1 VIELDHISKLYDGR
15 HAVDDLSLQVEEGSI
30 CVLIGPSGCGKST
43 TLRMINALVAADEGR
58 IIVNGQDVR
67 TVDAAELRRGIG
79 YVIQSGGLFPHWT
92 IADNIATVP
101 RLLRWPEAKVS
112 ARVAEL
118 VHLVGLDGIDASRRF
133 PHQLSGGQ
141 QQRVGVARA
150 LAADPPVLLMDEPFG
165 ALDPVTRRSLQ
176 DELRAI
182 HTSTGKTI
190 VFVTHDMDEA
200 LKLADRI
207 VVLDR
212 GRIVQDGPPRAIVTE
227 PASDLVREFVGG
239 EEALLR
245 LLARLTAAEAMRTG
259 ETASHALTIGQGESL
274 SVALARMLVH
284 DRRPLVVVAPNGQSI
299 GLLTLD
305 DLSAVLVR

>member
-15 HAVDDLSLQVEEGSI
+15 RVVDDLSLQVAQGSV

-43 TLRMINALVAADEGR
+43 TLRMINALVTADEGR
-58 IIVNGQDVR
+58 ILVDGQDVR
-67 TVDAAELRRGIG
+67 AGDPPELRRRIG

-92 IADNIATVP
+92 VADNIATVP

-118 VHLVGLDGIDASRRF
+118 VRLVGLDGIEADRRF

-182 HTSTGKTI
+182 HASTGKTI

-200 LKLADRI
+200 LKLADR
-207 VVLDR
+207 VVVMDG
-212 GRIVQDGPPRAIVTE
+212 GRIVQDGAPRAIVTD
-227 PASDLVREFVGG
+227 PASDLVRGFVGG

-245 LLARLTAAEAMRTG
+245 LLARLTVGDAMRAV
-259 ETASHALTIGQGESL
+259 ETATDAVTIGRDESL
-274 SVALARMLVH
+274 SVALSRMLVH
-284 DRRPLVVVAPNGQSI
+284 GRLPLSVLAPDGQPV
-299 GLLTLD
+299 GRLTFE

>member
-15 HAVDDLSLQVEEGSI
+15 RVVDDLSLQVAQGSV

-43 TLRMINALVAADEGR
+43 TLRMINALVTADEGR
-58 IIVNGQDVR
+58 ILVDGQDVR
-67 TVDAAELRRGIG
+67 AVDPAELRRRIG
-79 YVIQSGGLFPHWT
+79 YVIQSGGLFPHWSV
-92 IADNIATVP
+92 ADNIATVP

-118 VHLVGLDGIDASRRF
+118 VRLVGLDGIDTDRRF

-182 HTSTGKTI
+182 HASTGKTI

-200 LKLADRI
+200 LKLADR
-207 VVLDR
+207 VVVMDG
-212 GRIVQDGPPRAIVTE
+212 GRIVQDGPPHAIVTD
-227 PASDLVREFVGG
+227 PASDLIRGFVGG

-245 LLARLTAAEAMRTG
+245 LLARLTVADAMRAV
-259 ETASHALTIGQGESL
+259 ETATDAVTIGKDESL
-274 SVALARMLVH
+274 SVALSRMLVH
-284 DRRPLVVVAPNGQSI
+284 GRLPLSVLASDGQPV
-299 GLLTLD
+299 GRLTFE
-305 DLSAVLVR
+305 DLSAVLAR

>member
-1 VIELDHISKLYDGR
+1 VIALEQISKLYDGR
-15 HAVDDLSLQVEEGSI
+15 RVVDRLSLEIAEGSI
-30 CVLIGPSGCGKST
+30 CVLVGPSGCGKST

-58 IIVNGQDVR
+58 IVVNGQDVHK
-67 TVDAAELRRGIG
+67 VDTAILRRGIG
-79 YVIQSGGLFPHWT
+79 YVIQSGGLFPHWS

-101 RLLRWPEAKVS
+101 RLLRWPEERVAG
-112 ARVAEL
+112 RVAEL
-118 VHLVGLDGIDASRRF
+118 TRLVGLDGIDIARRF

-176 DELRAI
+176 DELSAI
-182 HTSTGKTI
+182 HASTGKTI

-207 VVLDR
+207 VVLDH
-212 GRIVQDGPPRAIVTE
+212 GHIVQDGPPRAIVTD
-227 PASDLVREFVGG
+227 PASDLVRGFVGG

-245 LLARLTAAEAMRTG
+245 LLARLTASDAMRAAQS
-259 ETASHALTIGQGESL
+259 ASGALTIGEGESL

-284 DRRPLVVVAPNGQSI
+284 GRQPLSVLAPDGRPVGELA
-299 GLLTLD
+299 LEDLT
-305 DLSAVLVR
+305 AVLAR

>member
-1 VIELDHISKLYDGR
+1 MIELDHISKLYDGR
-15 HAVDDLSLQVEEGSI
+15 RVVDDLSLQVAQGSV

-43 TLRMINALVAADEGR
+43 TLRMINALVTADEGR
-58 IIVNGQDVR
+58 ILVDGQDVR
-67 TVDAAELRRGIG
+67 AADPAELRRRIG
-79 YVIQSGGLFPHWT
+79 YVIQSGGLFPHWSV
-92 IADNIATVP
+92 ADNIATVP
-101 RLLRWPEAKVS
+101 RLLGWPEAKVS

-118 VHLVGLDGIDASRRF
+118 VRLVGLDGIDTDRRF

-182 HTSTGKTI
+182 HASTGKTI

-200 LKLADRI
+200 LKLADR
-207 VVLDR
+207 VVVMDG
-212 GRIVQDGPPRAIVTE
+212 GRIVQDGPPHAIVTD
-227 PASDLVREFVGG
+227 PASDLIRGFVGG

-245 LLARLTAAEAMRTG
+245 LLARLTVADAMRVV
-259 ETASHALTIGQGESL
+259 ETATDAVTIGKDESL
-274 SVALARMLVH
+274 SVALSRMLVH
-284 DRRPLVVVAPNGQSI
+284 GRLPLSVLASDGQPVGS
-299 GLLTLD
+299 LTFE
-305 DLSAVLVR
+305 DLSAVLAR

>member
-1 VIELDHISKLYDGR
+1 MIELDHISKLYDGR
-15 HAVDDLSLQVEEGSI
+15 RAVDDLSLQVTEGSV

-67 TVDAAELRRGIG
+67 AVDAAELRRGIG
-79 YVIQSGGLFPHWT
+79 YVIQSGGLFPHWSV
-92 IADNIATVP
+92 ADNIATVP

-118 VHLVGLDGIDASRRF
+118 VQLVGLDGIDVSQRF

-182 HTSTGKTI
+182 HASTGKTI

-207 VVLDR
+207 VVLDE
-212 GRIVQDGPPRAIVTE
+212 GRIVQDGPPRAIVTD
-227 PASDLVREFVGG
+227 PASDLVRGFVGG

-245 LLARLTAAEAMRTG
+245 LLARLTAVEAMREG
-259 ETASHALTIGQGESL
+259 ESASRALTIGQGESL
-274 SVALARMLVH
+274 SVALSRMLVH
-284 DRRPLVVVAPNGQSI
+284 DRQPLVVLAPDGRSI

-305 DLSAVLVR
+305 DLSAVLAR

>member
-1 VIELDHISKLYDGR
+1 MIELDHISKLYDGR
-15 HAVDDLSLQVEEGSI
+15 RVVDDLSLQVAQGSV

-43 TLRMINALVAADEGR
+43 TLRMINALVTADEGR
-58 IIVNGQDVR
+58 ILVDGQDVR
-67 TVDAAELRRGIG
+67 AVDPAELRRRIG
-79 YVIQSGGLFPHWT
+79 YVIQSGGLFPHWSV
-92 IADNIATVP
+92 ADNIATVP

-118 VHLVGLDGIDASRRF
+118 VRLVGLDGIDTDRRF

-176 DELRAI
+176 DELHAI
-182 HTSTGKTI
+182 HASTGKTI

-200 LKLADRI
+200 LKLADR
-207 VVLDR
+207 VVVMDG
-212 GRIVQDGPPRAIVTE
+212 GRIVQDGPPHAIVTD
-227 PASDLVREFVGG
+227 PASDLIRGFVGG

-245 LLARLTAAEAMRTG
+245 LLARLTVADAMRAV
-259 ETASHALTIGQGESL
+259 ETATDAATIGKDESL
-274 SVALARMLVH
+274 SVALSRMLVH
-284 DRRPLVVVAPNGQSI
+284 GRLPLSVLASDGQPV
-299 GLLTLD
+299 GRLTFE
-305 DLSAVLVR
+305 DLSAVLAR

>member
-1 VIELDHISKLYDGR
+1 
-15 HAVDDLSLQVEEGSI
+15 
-30 CVLIGPSGCGKST
+30 
-43 TLRMINALVAADEGR
+43 MINALVAADEGR

-67 TVDAAELRRGIG
+67 AVDAARVAARDRLT
-79 YVIQSGGLFPHWT
+79 VIQSGGLFPHWSV
-92 IADNIATVP
+92 ADNIATVP
-101 RLLRWPEAKVS
+101 RLLRWPQAKVS

-118 VHLVGLDGIDASRRF
+118 VHLVGLDGIDVSRRF

-165 ALDPVTRRSLQ
+165 ALDPVTRQSLQ

-182 HTSTGKTI
+182 HASTGKTI

-207 VVLDR
+207 VVLDE
-212 GRIVQDGPPRAIVTE
+212 GRIVQDGPPRAIVTD
-227 PASDLVREFVGG
+227 PASDLVRGFVGG

-245 LLARLTAAEAMRTG
+245 LLARLTAAEAMREG
-259 ETASHALTIGQGESL
+259 MSPLRAILHDRAGRKPVGR
-274 SVALARMLVH
+274 ALAHACPLAAFATCGARARRTV
-284 DRRPLVVVAPNGQSI
+284 DRAAHAR
-299 GLLTLD
+299 
-305 DLSAVLVR
+305 